1 MARSDRARRRCRV
14 DGVGRPPGVRDLR
27 LALRHQSRLGRRRG
41 QVRRARPHLRNHR
54 HLDHRASDRGSH
66 QHRHRLVPDRHR
78 ATLAARADR
87 HRRRAARRHSQHHLR
102 HVGPVRVRPV
112 HGRACRAVAQR
123 QARSA
128 SSHRGAVHRAADRH
142 RPAHRFDR
150 PRDHDHPL
158 HHRRR
163 PRRVQRRPR
172 LAQGSRGRARFDPL
186 GDPQPGD
193 PALHA
198 LGDHRRDLPRPR
210 TGARRDDGGDLRS
223 RQCARSLGLAAD
235 AEQLDRRG
243 DRQRVHRSRQ
253 RALSLL
259 ADRARLPAVR
269 RHLPRA
275 ERRQA
280 DADAPRANPRK
291 DPLTMPLRR
300 KLADIVALLFA
311 LAATLFGL
319 TWLVWILW
327 TTLAEGAAA
336 ITPALFTQ
344 MTPPPGSSGGLLN
357 AFYGSAVMVLLALAI
372 GTPLGIAAGTY
383 LAEHGRHSRLA
394 AVVSFLNDVL
404 LSAPSIVIGLFVYEL
419 VVRPAGH
426 FSGYAGSIALAMI
439 LLPIVVRTTDESL
452 RLVPNQM
459 REAAFALGLPAWRV
473 TSRIIYKSALSGIVT
488 GVLLGLAR
496 IAGET
501 APLLF
506 TALNNQFWS
515 ANLAQPLANV
525 PVVIFQYAMS
535 PYDEW
540 HALAWAGAL
549 VLTVFVLGLNL
560 MVRFVA
566 RRGNQ

>member
-1 MARSDRARRRCRV
+1 
-14 DGVGRPPGVRDLR
+14 
-27 LALRHQSRLGRRRG
+27 
-41 QVRRARPHLRNHR
+41 
-54 HLDHRASDRGSH
+54 
-66 QHRHRLVPDRHR
+66 
-78 ATLAARADR
+78 
-87 HRRRAARRHSQHHLR
+87 
-102 HVGPVRVRPV
+102 
-112 HGRACRAVAQR
+112 
-123 QARSA
+123 
-128 SSHRGAVHRAADRH
+128 
-142 RPAHRFDR
+142 
-150 PRDHDHPL
+150 
-158 HHRRR
+158 
-163 PRRVQRRPR
+163 
-172 LAQGSRGRARFDPL
+172 
-186 GDPQPGD
+186 
-193 PALHA
+193 
-198 LGDHRRDLPRPR
+198 
-210 TGARRDDGGDLRS
+210 
-223 RQCARSLGLAAD
+223 
-235 AEQLDRRG
+235 
-243 DRQRVHRSRQ
+243 
-253 RALSLL
+253 
-259 ADRARLPAVR
+259 
-269 RHLPRA
+269 
-275 ERRQA
+275 
-280 DADAPRANPRK
+280 
-291 DPLTMPLRR
+291 MPFRR
-300 KLADIVALLFA
+300 KLADILALLFA
-311 LAATLFGL
+311 VTATLFGL

-344 MTPPPGSSGGLLN
+344 MTPSPGSSGGLLN

-426 FSGYAGSIALAMI
+426 FSGYAGAIALAMI

-488 GVLLGLAR
+488 GILLGLAR

-515 ANLAQPLANV
+515 ASIAQPLANV

-549 VLTVFVLGLNL
+549 VLTIFVLALNL
-560 MVRFVA
+560 MVRFFA
-566 RRGNQ
+566 GKGSK